1 MTADKKHF
9 GVQEL
14 EKIIGREVRDK
25 PVDRVILFGSRAQKT
40 DDLYS
45 DTDLLLVA
53 ETTRPFPERFK
64 DFWGLIEQIPTP
76 VEMLIYTP
84 HEFERLK
91 AEENPFIETVL
102 EQGVVVYE
110 RSTQRSATMVGP
122 S

>member
-1 MTADKKHF
+1 MTAEQSNF
-9 GVQEL
+9 CVQEL
-14 EKIIGREVRDK
+14 KEIIGREVRDK

-64 DFWGLIEQIPTP
+64 DFWELIYQIPPP
-76 VEMLIYTP
+76 VELLIYTP

-91 AEENPFIETVL
+91 AEQNPFIETVL
-102 EQGVVVYE
+102 KQGVVVYE